1 MPAVWGFGGIVWAAD
16 CYTGHGAA
24 ECGGLGRQEQVYRS
38 GATTWD
44 GIHQQIVRD
53 NAVRRDAADSR
64 GFDTAHEAGA
74 MLAEEAKTISEWCD
88 GVATKCGGI
97 AGVLRKRLRHN
108 SNSFEMPTRRST
120 QRSCR
125 GSGRPSLGP
134 ITRRLALRPAGASR
148 RRLHCTHRS
157 RPAPKIPAL

>member
-1 MPAVWGFGGIVWAAD
+1 MPAVGGSAGSYGPLIVTPDMVPPNAAD
-16 CYTGHGAA
+16 WDA
-24 ECGGLGRQEQVYRS
+24 QEQTYRS

-88 GVATKCGGI
+88 GVATKCSGI
-97 AGVLRKRLRHN
+97 AGVLRETATAQEQIVRDADTAINAAKLPGER
-108 SNSFEMPTRRST
+108 E
-120 QRSCR
+120 
-125 GSGRPSLGP
+125 
-134 ITRRLALRPAGASR
+134 
-148 RRLHCTHRS
+148 
-157 RPAPKIPAL
+157 